1 MYTEGA
7 QTTTGHHRFL
17 QHINTSSH
25 CSCQHCVHYEKPY
38 HHHAGLGYPPGLPRQ
53 TDHPSLDCRRDIQAP
68 QVKDVGGRAFPV
80 DGFESS
86 GHRSPQ
92 RRPVFGGP
100 SHSQSGEDLSQFR
113 PWELNPAQWSYPP
126 EPGVRHYPSVR
137 EQCGCVVRSDTR
149 THPFNAGIPHPL
161 PHLQVKGQG
170 YRHRRTI
177 RYVSV
182 DEEQEACGCTNE
194 NYHLEPL
201 NYNVGRSHV
210 PNGHCGPRTV
220 IFEGGEERD
229 NHQDRGR
236 LKGGSEEGCNGQ
248 GGTHKGFFSTEV
260 PQKQLKQ
267 SRQKG
272 PCVPPSGITIPE
284 PSKSP
289 TNDDQHQQQ
298 SSEVVKQKR
307 KQDLVRDQ
315 IRQVV
320 TNLEDVLGGLKQVH
334 VEMKE
339 VVEQI
344 DRLTASIDL
353 SEETPCI
360 NEGSCS
366 NFHGSVNPGDLRV
379 ALLPNNKPAPVP
391 VSQHIDEDRIILRTN
406 SPSPVHMASVVKTSR
421 FTPPIHSKD
430 LHHERMGVNGH
441 PPHLYPPRDSNHVGQ
456 SHKEP
461 PPHSLDPKVI
471 IGNST
476 SNSRTQKPP
485 LYPQNGRCGKGYPPP
500 KPVRTPSY
508 PGGRGR
514 QSTSMV

>member
-1 MYTEGA
+1 MYTE
-7 QTTTGHHRFL
+7 TTGHHRFL
-17 QHINTSSH
+17 QHVNTSSP

-38 HHHAGLGYPPGLPRQ
+38 KHHAGLGYPPGIPRQ

-68 QVKDVGGRAFPV
+68 RVKDVGGRAFLV
-80 DGFESS
+80 DGFERS

-92 RRPVFGGP
+92 RRPVFAGP
-100 SHSQSGEDLSQFR
+100 GPRSQSGDDLSQVL
-113 PWELNPAQWSYPP
+113 PWELNPAQWSYPPP

-137 EQCGCVVRSDTR
+137 EQCGCVVRGDAR
-149 THPFNAGIPHPL
+149 THPFNTGIPHPL

-182 DEEQEACGCTNE
+182 DEEQEACGCTSE
-194 NYHLEPL
+194 NYHLEPR
-201 NYNVGRSHV
+201 NYNVGRSGM

-220 IFEGGEERD
+220 FFEGGEERD
-229 NHQDRGR
+229 NHQGQLR
-236 LKGGSEEGCNGQ
+236 GGSEEGCNGREVS
-248 GGTHKGFFSTEV
+248 HKGFFPTEV

-267 SRQKG
+267 NRQKG
-272 PCVPPSGITIPE
+272 PCFPPPGITSQE
-284 PSKSP
+284 PPKLR
-289 TNDDQHQQQ
+289 TADDDEHHQQPG
-298 SSEVVKQKR
+298 SEVVKQKR
-307 KQDLVRDQ
+307 RQDLVRDQ

-344 DRLTASIDL
+344 DRLTAGIDL

-360 NEGSCS
+360 TQTGS
-366 NFHGSVNPGDLRV
+366 HGSVHPGDLKL
-379 ALLPNNKPAPVP
+379 ALQPNHKPAPVQT
-391 VSQHIDEDRIILRTN
+391 SQHVDEDRIILRTN

-421 FTPPIHSKD
+421 FTPPSHTKEVN
-430 LHHERMGVNGH
+430 HQRQGVNGH
-441 PPHLYPPRDSNHVGQ
+441 PPHLCPPRDSNHVGQ
-456 SHKEP
+456 TYPEHH
-461 PPHSLDPKVI
+461 PHSLDPKVI

-476 SNSRTQKPP
+476 LNPRTQKPP
-485 LYPQNGRCGKGYPPP
+485 LYPQNGRCGKGSYPPP
-500 KPVRTPSY
+500 KPVKTPSY

-514 QSTSMV
+514 QSASIV